1 MKVIK
6 IFIVLIFIIASC
18 SLNNYTSISVS
29 CHINDEIIAEYLCK
43 ENTPIYKRCPV
54 SLSEETSRYERV
66 LLPSDIEKFN
76 WVFSLRRV
84 HSTSKDDSSFYE
96 DPNYY
101 KGTVRDF
108 DFDLFRMN
116 SVYYGILDT
125 LLMWGD
131 VSLSLTDS
139 TIIYR
144 GVRNKIGSNVLSSF
158 GLNNR
163 KIKDV
168 SIKIKNRLLQE
179 FVVGSDKDTT
189 NFLFKYSKDT
199 LKEVCISR
207 SFTQDGKHMQSLSN
221 ISYEYRMVK
230 IKDSDLSL

>member
-6 IFIVLIFIIASC
+6 LFIVLIFIIASC

-29 CHINDEIIAEYLCK
+29 CHINDDIIAEYLCK
-43 ENTPIYKRCPV
+43 ENTPIPIYKRCPV
-54 SLSEETSRYERV
+54 SLSKENSRYERV

-76 WVFSLRRV
+76 WVFGLRRV

-108 DFDLFRMN
+108 DFDLFHMN
-116 SVYYGILDT
+116 SVYYGVLDT

-144 GVRNKIGSNVLSSF
+144 GVRKKIGNNVLSSF
-158 GLNNR
+158 NLDNR

-189 NFLFKYSKDT
+189 NFVFEYSKDT
-199 LKEVCISR
+199 LKKVNIFRKYTKE
-207 SFTQDGKHMQSLSN
+207 GKPMQTLSSV
-221 ISYEYRMVK
+221 SYEYRKVK
-230 IKDSDLSL
+230 IKDSDL

>member
-1 MKVIK
+1 MKVLK
-6 IFIVLIFIIASC
+6 LFVVLILIIASC
-18 SLNNYTSISVS
+18 SSNNYTSISVS
-29 CHINDEIIAEYLCK
+29 YHINDDIFVEYLCK
-43 ENTPIYKRCPV
+43 ENSPVYKRCPV

-66 LLPSDIEKFN
+66 LLPSDIEKFD
-76 WVFSLRRV
+76 WVFGLRRV

-116 SVYYGILDT
+116 SVYYGVLDT

-144 GVRNKIGSNVLSSF
+144 GVRNKIGSNSLSSF

-163 KIKDV
+163 IIKDV

-179 FVVGSDKDTT
+179 FVVGSDRDTT
-189 NFLFKYSKDT
+189 DFVLKYSKDT
-199 LKEVCISR
+199 LKEVSICR
-207 SFTQDGKHMQSLSN
+207 KYTKEGKLIQTLSSV
-221 ISYEYRMVK
+221 SYEYRKVK

>member
-1 MKVIK
+1 MKVLK
-6 IFIVLIFIIASC
+6 LFVVLILIIASC
-18 SLNNYTSISVS
+18 SSNNYTSISVS
-29 CHINDEIIAEYLCK
+29 YHINDDIFVEYLCK
-43 ENTPIYKRCPV
+43 ENSPVYKRCPV

-116 SVYYGILDT
+116 SVYYGVLDT

-144 GVRNKIGSNVLSSF
+144 GVRNKTGSNVLSSF
-158 GLNNR
+158 SLNNR
-163 KIKDV
+163 KIQDV

-179 FVVGSDKDTT
+179 FVVASDKDTT
-189 NFLFKYSKDT
+189 DFVFEYSKDT
-199 LKEVCISR
+199 LKEVSICR
-207 SFTQDGKHMQSLSN
+207 KYTKEGKPMQTLSSV
-221 ISYEYRMVK
+221 SYEYRKVK